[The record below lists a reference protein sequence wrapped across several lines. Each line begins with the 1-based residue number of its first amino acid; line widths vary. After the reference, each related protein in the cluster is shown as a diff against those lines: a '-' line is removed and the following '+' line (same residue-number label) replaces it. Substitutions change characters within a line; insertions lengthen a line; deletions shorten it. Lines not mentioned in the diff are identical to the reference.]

1 MAPSPAPS
9 ATVAPFTDLD
19 RRAINALRGL
29 AIDAIERA
37 NSGHPGLPLGA
48 APMAYVLWTRHLVHN
63 PTNAGWPD
71 RDRFVLSAG
80 HGSMLLYGLLHLS
93 GYDLP
98 LAEIEA
104 FRQKDSRTPGHPEF
118 GHTVGVEAIT
128 GPLGQGSANAV
139 GMAIAERYLAQRYD
153 RGAASVVDH
162 TTYALVSD
170 GDLMEGLSAEA
181 AALAGHLGL
190 GKLVYLWDDNRISLD
205 GPTDMTFT
213 EDVCARYRAHGWHV
227 VEVDDGDT
235 DLEAIDAAIA
245 AARAE
250 TNKPSLVRVRT
261 TIGFGSPNKS
271 GKAASHGAPL
281 GADEVRATKAA
292 LGLPE
297 DEAFHLPDEVVAHW
311 RKGVERGQHAEAE
324 WNARFEAWSA
334 EYPDLAAQ
342 WHMAQAELLPD
353 GWDEDLPSGE
363 PGSSRAT
370 RESGGDVLNALAER
384 LPWFFGGDADLSSS
398 TKTHITGGG
407 SFDGRAPASE
417 GHPGRTI
424 HYGVREH
431 AMAAIANGIAYHGG
445 CRTFTATFF
454 CFADYMRPAMRLAA
468 MAELPVTYVFTHDS
482 IALGEDG
489 PTHQPIEHLAS
500 LRAMPNLVVLRPADA
515 AETAASWRV
524 AMQRTD
530 GPTALVLTRQK
541 VPALDRP
548 LGPERTDQGGYVLKE
563 ADGDAAVTLIA
574 TGSEVSL
581 ALEAAALL
589 EARGHGVRV
598 VSMPSTEL
606 FAAQDPELRRAVL
619 GPDDAPRVSLEA
631 ASTFGWERWLGS
643 RGLALGIDGFGASAP
658 ASDLLEEY
666 GFTADRV
673 AERVARHLAAQG
685 SGAERRS

>member
-1 MAPSPAPS
+1 MAPSSAPT
-9 ATVAPFTDLD
+9 APAPFTDLD
-19 RRAINALRGL
+19 RRAINVLRGL

-48 APMAYVLWTRHLVHN
+48 APMAYVLWTRHLLHN
-63 PTNAGWPD
+63 PGNPGWSD

-98 LAEIEA
+98 LAEIEN

-118 GHTVGVEAIT
+118 GHTAGVEAIT

-139 GMAIAERYLAQRYD
+139 GMAIAESYLAQRYN
-153 RGAASVVDH
+153 RGEARVVDH
-162 TTYALVSD
+162 TTFALVSD
-170 GDLMEGLSAEA
+170 GDLMEGISAEA

-190 GKLVYLWDDNRISLD
+190 GNLVYLWDDNRISLD
-205 GPTDMTFT
+205 GPTDLTFT

-227 VEVDDGDT
+227 LEVEDGDT

-245 AARAE
+245 RARAH
-250 TNKPSLVRVRT
+250 TTQPSLIRVRT

-281 GADEVRATKAA
+281 GGDEVRATKAA

-297 DEAFHLPDEVVAHW
+297 DATFHLPDEVVAHW
-311 RKGVERGQHAEAE
+311 RGCVERGQQAETE

-334 EYPDLAAQ
+334 EHPDLAAQ
-342 WHMAQAELLPD
+342 WHLAQGELLPD
-353 GWDEDLPSGE
+353 GWDEDLPTGE
-363 PGSSRAT
+363 PGSARAT
-370 RESGGDVLNALAER
+370 RESGGDVLNALAQR

-398 TKTHITGGG
+398 TKTFIADGG
-407 SFDGRAPASE
+407 SFSARAGASDEGR
-417 GHPGRTI
+417 PGRTI

-431 AMAAIANGIAYHGG
+431 AMASIANGIAYHGG

-468 MAELPVTYVFTHDS
+468 MGDLPVTYVFTHDS

-489 PTHQPIEHLAS
+489 PTHQPVEHLAS

-515 AETAASWRV
+515 AETAAAWRV

-548 LGPERTDQGGYVLKE
+548 LGPERTDQGAYVLRE
-563 ADGDAAVTLIA
+563 PAGEAAVTLIA

-581 ALEAAALL
+581 ALEAADRL
-589 EARGHGVRV
+589 EAAGRAARV

-606 FAAQDPELRRAVL
+606 FAQQDPQARRAVL

-658 ASDLLEEY
+658 ASVLLEEY
-666 GFTADRV
+666 GFTADQV
-673 AERVARHLAAQG
+673 AERVARHLDAL
-685 SGAERRS
+685 GA